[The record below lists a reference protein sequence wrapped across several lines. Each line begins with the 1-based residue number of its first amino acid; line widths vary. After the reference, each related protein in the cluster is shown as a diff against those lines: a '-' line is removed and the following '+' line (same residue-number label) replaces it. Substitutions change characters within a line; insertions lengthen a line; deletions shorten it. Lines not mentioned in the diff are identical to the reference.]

1 MTDAPLDNSPGS
13 PPRMP
18 PPELV
23 IAAFQK
29 ARRAWAGQGARP
41 ESSAESSR
49 GTEEDGLPSGSG
61 EETDTGLLQN
71 SDADTAGSWAEE
83 TLAAF
88 RAADGV
94 AWNGPAGDHTTG
106 DHTKGPGSAD
116 TDSEESEEGP
126 AETAE
131 TPSASSESESG
142 PEATPVSAEE
152 MEEETDRPDE
162 LNEASD
168 DCALAFRRAFYK
180 RRVRHETDNPA
191 GSSPTRTVAF
201 PSRPASSFLWVTGRS
216 EGGTTSV
223 GIQNLSGLRA
233 RRAGAFLLR
242 GEGKAPYR
250 RLRRIRHH
258 PEPRIFL
265 KPVFWRAGA
274 DQESPVVDHVDG
286 TWTPQTP
293 PEALQALREC
303 AATINR
309 RIRDVVEDDEAAV
322 GTDAEQRLLC
332 FIATRTDEFS
342 RRRVGEGVVYPR
354 LTPLLGGSGRAEN

>member
-1 MTDAPLDNSPGS
+1 MTDAPLDNPPGP

-18 PPELV
+18 PPPELV
-23 IAAFQK
+23 IDAFRK
-29 ARRAWAGQGARP
+29 ARGARTGQGARP
-41 ESSAESSR
+41 ESSAESPR
-49 GTEEDGLPSGSG
+49 GTGEDGLPSGSSD
-61 EETDTGLLQN
+61 ETDADLLQN
-71 SDADTAGSWAEE
+71 SDAARDEATVEAWAEE

-88 RAADGV
+88 RAADGEV
-94 AWNGPAGDHTTG
+94 WNGPASEQ
-106 DHTKGPGSAD
+106 TKSPGPAD
-116 TDSEESEEGP
+116 TGSEESEEGP
-126 AETAE
+126 AE
-131 TPSASSESESG
+131 
-142 PEATPVSAEE
+142 E
-152 MEEETDRPDE
+152 MKEETDRPSE

-168 DCALAFRRAFYK
+168 DRALAFRRAFYK
-180 RRVRHETDNPA
+180 RRVRHETDTPA
-191 GSSPTRTVAF
+191 GAGPRSRRTDAF

-216 EGGTTSV
+216 GGGTTSV

-286 TWTPQTP
+286 TWTPQAP

-332 FIATRTDEFS
+332 FIATRTDAFS

-354 LTPLLGGSGRAEN
+354 LTPLLGGSGRAKN

>member
-1 MTDAPLDNSPGS
+1 MTDAPLDNPPGS

-18 PPELV
+18 SPELV

-29 ARRAWAGQGARP
+29 ARRVWAGQGARP
-41 ESSAESSR
+41 ESSAESLR
-49 GTEEDGLPSGSG
+49 GTEEDGLPSGSS
-61 EETDTGLLQN
+61 EETDADLLQN
-71 SDADTAGSWAEE
+71 SDAAGDAAPAEAWAEE

-94 AWNGPAGDHTTG
+94 DWNGPAGE
-106 DHTKGPGSAD
+106 HTKGSGSAD

-131 TPSASSESESG
+131 MPSVSSESESG
-142 PEATPVSAEE
+142 PEVTPGTAEE
-152 MEEETDRPDE
+152 MEEETDWPNE

-168 DCALAFRRAFYK
+168 DRALAFRRAFYK
-180 RRVRHETDNPA
+180 RRVRHEPDNPA
-191 GSSPTRTVAF
+191 GSSPPRTVAF

-216 EGGTTSV
+216 GGGTTSV
-223 GIQNLSGLRA
+223 GIQDLSGLRP

-286 TWTPQTP
+286 TWTPQAP

-332 FIATRTDEFS
+332 FIATRTDAFS